1 MSKKLNNEALFRAL
15 SDVDDKFIEEA
26 LNYSE
31 GRKKAR
37 VFSLRNRAMIG
48 SIAAVAIA
56 VIGGII
62 IFNIS
67 NNSNKSSEAEFAVP
81 HNDASQEEVAE
92 IAAAESIAAVCDN
105 ESNRGGNVP
114 AYAVTDAVTEE
125 VEEEVDSNSI
135 NGLTISIPSELGE
148 ITTRDYEYSD
158 GMMRISYFDANGEL
172 LLEIYRHTQDV
183 QADSSFDSGIDY
195 LERYEAVEVSEDI
208 TLYRDEDSYLG
219 AVVTRNDELIIVR
232 SPMGVSEDTLQ
243 TIIGQI

>member
-26 LNYSE
+26 LNYSV

-37 VFSLRNRAMIG
+37 VSSLRNRAMIG

-56 VIGGII
+56 VIGGIV
-62 IFNIS
+62 IFNI
-67 NNSNKSSEAEFAVP
+67 NNSSKNSEAEFATP

-92 IAAAESIAAVCDN
+92 IAAAESIAAVCDDGVD
-105 ESNRGGNVP
+105 RGGNVP
-114 AYAVTDAVTEE
+114 AFAVTDAATEE
-125 VEEEVDSNSI
+125 VEVEVDSNSI
-135 NGLTISIPSELGE
+135 NGLTISIPSELGD

-158 GMMRISYFDANGEL
+158 GMMRVSYFDANGEL
-172 LLEIYRHTQDV
+172 LLEIYRHTLDV
-183 QADSSFDSGIDY
+183 QADSSFESGIEY
-195 LERYEAVEVSEDI
+195 LDRYEAVEVSEDI
-208 TLYRDEDSYLG
+208 TMYRDDDSYLG

-232 SPMGVSEDTLQ
+232 SPMGVSEGTLQ